1 MQDLTIIPAEMKALP
16 NWVLHKNK
24 VPYTPGTGQK
34 AKVND
39 PGTWRTFA
47 EAVQALQQEK
57 TITGKRLYDG
67 IGFMFTGSGLVGIDI
82 DHCMAA
88 GIISQDAAQV
98 VETFNSY
105 TEISTSRRGLHII
118 VKGSCPGKKSRKGN
132 YEIYDHDRYFIM
144 TGNAY
149 KVEPIRADQ
158 EQINA
163 FYTKHIAPPEENR
176 TKPEQNAPAPE
187 QTEAAENV
195 LSLRKLASVIRKS
208 KSGALFSRLF
218 DNGDITGYKSQS
230 EADQALMNLLPFY
243 TGGDPEQMRQLFSMS
258 ALAIREKW
266 QRKDYQ
272 DKTIQ
277 TALKSWDGTSYDPG
291 AYRMC
296 WPDVVENSRGQM
308 VPLKFSKDNVEYLL
322 QRLGIKVRFNTM
334 TKTIDFIGQERLA
347 FDAVAAAIKFEAHK
361 RGYTIGRQDLNDLL
375 GLIAELNPY
384 NPVRD
389 YLTQCRKEWDGR
401 EIYVDQLFNTL
412 ELNEDS
418 NQDPEFCKKLLRVW
432 LITAVRV
439 AFNDGDYAAQGMLIL
454 EGKQG
459 IGKTRFKYQLLP
471 VKSWAND
478 MTLDPTIKD
487 HLLKAAHYWI
497 AELGEFKD
505 TMKYNRIDMLKQYI
519 TQARDAIRLPYAR
532 ETVEFPRTT
541 VFMGTVNGGSFLYD
555 HTGNRRYWP
564 ISVKGLRLQKDFP
577 KNQLWGQV
585 MHLAFEKQ
593 ENAWLTLEEIE
604 KLNKQN
610 EAFER
615 KSIIEILIRDKL
627 DWSAPVSKWRKVTA
641 TDLCVELGINRAQN
655 GRVGRTLQG
664 MATKDKRIQVPTNNV
679 SHTYLLPAIKQ
690 SGFIYPEILPEE
702 DS

>member
-1 MQDLTIIPAEMKALP
+1 MQDLTIIPAEMKTLP

-105 TEISTSRRGLHII
+105 TEISTSGSGLHII
-118 VKGSCPGKKSRKGN
+118 VKGSCPGKKNRKGN

-163 FYTKHIAPPEENR
+163 FYAKHIAPPEENR
-176 TKPEQNAPAPE
+176 TKTEQNAPAPE

-258 ALAIREKW
+258 ALANREKW

-277 TALKSWDGTSYDPG
+277 TALASWDGTGYDPE
-291 AYRMC
+291 ALKMY
-296 WPDVVENSRGQM
+296 WPVLEENSRGNL
-308 VPLKFSKDNVEYLL
+308 VPTKCSQENVEYLL
-322 QRLGIKVRFNTM
+322 QRLGVAVRFNQM
-334 TKTIDFIGQERLA
+334 TKKVDFIGLERLA
-347 FDAVAAAIKFEAHK
+347 FDAAATALRQEARK
-361 RGYTIGRQDLNDLL
+361 RGLLIGKQDLIDLL
-375 GLIAELNPY
+375 GLIAEQNQYSPIC
-384 NPVRD
+384 D
-389 YLTQCRKEWDGR
+389 YLKQCRQEWDGR
-401 EIYVDQLFNTL
+401 EIYIDQLFQSI
-412 ELNEDS
+412 ELDKRS
-418 NQDPEFCKKLLRVW
+418 DQDPDFCKKLLTIW

-439 AFNDGDYAAQGMLIL
+439 AFNDGTFTAQGMLIL

-459 IGKTRFKYQLLP
+459 IGKTRFKYMLLP
-471 VKSWAND
+471 NESWAQE
-478 MTLDPTIKD
+478 MTLNPTVKD
-487 HLLKAAHYWI
+487 DLLKAAHYWI
-497 AELGEFKD
+497 VELGEFKD
-505 TMKYNRIDMLKQYI
+505 TMKYQQIDRLKQFI
-519 TQARDAIRLPYAR
+519 TQSKDAIRLPYTR
-532 ETVEFPRTT
+532 ETVEFPRKTI
-541 VFMGTVNGGSFLYD
+541 FMGTVNGGDFLYD

-564 ISVKGLRLQKDFP
+564 IAVNAIHLTKAFP

-585 MHLAFEKQ
+585 MHLAFDKQ
-593 ENAWLTLEEIE
+593 ERAWLTLEEIE

-610 EAFER
+610 EAYER
-615 KSIIEILIRDKL
+615 VSSIGQMILDAL
-627 DWSAPVSKWRKVTA
+627 AWEDPLEEWRRVTA
-641 TDLCVELGINRAQN
+641 TDLCREIDLTRAHSAQ
-655 GRVGRTLQG
+655 VGRILRG
-664 MATKDKRIQVPTNNV
+664 MARKDKRIQAPTNNRNKE
-679 SHTYLLPAIKQ
+679 YLLPKKKNPVFGI
-690 SGFIYPEILPEE
+690 PETLP
-702 DS
+702 DDD